1 MPGVV
6 AVALAVACV
15 CVAFSASL
23 GRTFI
28 LEQDDVNHDGATSAV
43 YSRAGSK
50 GARGRLSASSS
61 VSDFFAAAM
70 HGDFT
75 HDSKNV
81 KLATDGLF
89 HGKESVGVAQLK
101 ASEGVAKLK
110 TRGRGSKRAAG
121 LAQAGASLGR
131 QQQLAEAKLTVKA
144 AHVALARQTHSE
156 RAAVVGGSRS
166 VHHME
171 MRRRPI
177 SRNYE
182 KGWKYP
188 TEDTFVARYTGGM
201 PSGVVP
207 VDSFTTGPYVPI

>member
-1 MPGVV
+1 MVAGERKRVLGVV
-6 AVALAVACV
+6 AAALAVAVV
-15 CVAFSASL
+15 CAAFSTTM

-28 LEQDDVNHDGATSAV
+28 LEQDDVNHDGATSVV
-43 YSRAGSK
+43 YSKGAK

-61 VSDFFAAAM
+61 VSDFFKAAM
-70 HGDFT
+70 NGDFE
-75 HDSKNV
+75 HNDQNV
-81 KLATDGLF
+81 QLATDGLLD
-89 HGKESVGVAQLK
+89 GKESGGVAQLK
-101 ASEGVAKLK
+101 A
-110 TRGRGSKRAAG
+110 RGRGSKRAAG
-121 LAQAGASLGR
+121 LAQAGGSLGR

-144 AHVALARQTHSE
+144 AHASLARQAHSE
-156 RAAVVGGSRS
+156 RAAAVGGSRS

-188 TEDTFVARYTGGM
+188 TEDKFVARYTGGM
-201 PSGVVP
+201 PTGVVP